1 MFDIQLILV
10 MLAVGAFAGFIA
22 GLLGIG
28 GGMIVVPAVLWVLQ
42 FQGLDQMAHAQH
54 LAVGTSFAVMVF
66 TTFSSLMA
74 QKRKGA
80 VDWKVVIHMAPGMII
95 GALAGSSVAKYIPN
109 KSLQIFFIA
118 FAIFMAVKTLLD
130 MRPRPTSKPESSR
143 GLPGRVGL
151 SVVGVLFGIISSLV
165 GIAGGSLS
173 VPFLLYCHVPI
184 HKAVGTS
191 AGLAWPIAV
200 SGALGYLYSGWHI
213 GGLPSGTLGFWYLP
227 AVAILS
233 ASTIIFAPIGVKA
246 AHKLPPAKLKLA
258 FAMLLLVIAFRMLFK
273 IIYP

>member
-1 MFDIQLILV
+1 MLDIQLIIV
-10 MLAVGAFAGFIA
+10 MLAVGSFAGFIA

-28 GGMIVVPAVLWVLQ
+28 GGMIVVPVMLWVLQ

-74 QKRKGA
+74 QKRKGF
-80 VDWKVVIHMAPGMII
+80 VDWQVVIHMAPGMIV
-95 GALAGSSVAKYIPN
+95 GALVGSSVAKYIPN
-109 KSLQIFFIA
+109 KSLQIFFIV
-118 FAIFMAVKTLLD
+118 FAVFMAVKTLLD
-130 MRPRPTSKPESSR
+130 MKPKSKPQPQSSR
-143 GLPGRVGL
+143 GLPGKVGL
-151 SVVGVLFGIISSLV
+151 SGTGILFGVISSLV

-173 VPFLLYCHVPI
+173 VPFLMYCNVPV

-191 AGLAWPIAV
+191 AGLAWPIAL
-200 SGALGYLYSGWHI
+200 SGALGYLYSGWNVS
-213 GGLPSGTLGFWYLP
+213 GLPAGTLGFWYLP

-233 ASTIIFAPIGVKA
+233 AATVIFAPIGVKA

-258 FAMLLLVIAFRMLFK
+258 FAILLLAIALRMLLK
-273 IIYP
+273 II